1 MAVASLRR
9 IAGLCD
15 LEAGMVIGV
24 GRGAFIVTE
33 KSRDPAVVC
42 PLYPAGTF
50 GASRSYTGRM
60 LSEQDIAQSPQR
72 WAIEDKRLFLNCE
85 YVDSEGSIRM
95 VGE

>member
-15 LEAGMVIGV
+15 LETGMVIGV
-24 GRGAFIVTE
+24 GRRMFIVTE
-33 KSRDPAVVC
+33 KSRDSAVVC

-60 LSEQDIAQSPQR
+60 LSEQDIAQNQR
-72 WAIEDKRLFLNCE
+72 WVIEDKRFFLNCE